1 MPIIDIASTD
11 EPITVNLIGHA
22 YVAHPPKTLLAMKL
36 AEGMDGSSD
45 PTFILGR
52 LRKYL
57 DLTFGKKEAGKIM
70 DRLEDQ
76 EDELDVRHIMQLME
90 KITEVTTGTPTT

>member
-1 MPIIDIASTD
+1 MPIIDIPAND
-11 EPITVNLIGHA
+11 DPITVNLIGHA

-36 AEGMDGSSD
+36 AEGMDGSTD
-45 PTFILGR
+45 PAFILER

-57 DLTFGKKEAGKIM
+57 DLTFGKKEAGAIM
-70 DRLEDQ
+70 KRLEEP